1 MSIRKILGID
11 FGNIDPINT
20 REDRIQYI
28 NFKLASLGLPIY
40 RSNDAGSENGAYF
53 IDLFDDIIKDYKEKK
68 RMVDL
73 NEVGI
78 YKRINRFFSDYFG
91 GSPDNGSFCPDN
103 GSCGG
108 PNPPKCVA
116 DSLIL
121 DHYGLA
127 REMSLPPDSNT
138 FSNEYV
144 NSYRIKQGV
153 LNNPRNDRR
162 TTEGSFHIVE
172 GGLAIP
178 YDKKAVP
185 KEVFR
190 KLYEAAVNPPE
201 ELMLL
206 PFTAGQEDAAR
217 TFVSLLVKPIVSP
230 KVPGVLEEKRME
242 VLFVAPGSLV
252 SNLDFIESVFGNTG
266 DPSFHSHDS
275 GLDVDRWSGHTGYIL
290 LAPHLTKLRKKDLGL
305 PHFDEASKRQR
316 RDGMCWRDEEELY
329 NGGEAFKLTCRDKS
343 GVAVTLIADN
353 YYGYSKKEIK
363 TQISFASNLYG
374 NVEEEH
380 AGGTVAYPQ
389 RNLGIHYSAK
399 EDASMEGYSFD
410 EVIEKYGGMMDLQED
425 YYGVDKQYKQILYLP
440 ENIRIDLYKNEIS
453 WFYAD
458 SIRKLKLLPDF
469 LYILPN
475 GEKIFLE
482 KHPEAPMWKLVVTE
496 AKGTFCHKPCT
507 VSGGGKSEISKSI
520 SNSIIYGTYYVN
532 DLEQDLDYVERIL
545 NYDYRHR
552 WRDDPDRSRPARP
565 ILSIDRTLG
574 SVIKL
579 LTPSPVY
586 TDEYN
591 AYIEAIPNHVKA
603 LVFMVKRFYRQSW
616 GDGWRK
622 HFTVDI
628 INGKPGNELKFDNR
642 KIRPS
647 YLRVG
652 FRDDAWRIYKLRMDF
667 MPSEK
672 IQMEDD
678 ITASVT
684 VPSGQLQDINP
695 EYHNSS
701 FKFSVNCEYRF
712 FQRPDD
718 AVHKGYDQRAEKD
731 LSSNNLFATN
741 FQPLTKADV
750 EEIKNDVMG
759 YVAYTDPV
767 RAHMEEFLNG
777 GCKDE
782 YCVVSSE
789 SRIVNGERSKNPRYL
804 EHRSDFMNPIKLY
817 LAEVGERFSRKVP
830 PEQPILM
837 PVNAILPGRRN
848 NPPGTEG
855 GKKIPP
861 LSVYN
866 PIHYQELPELFM
878 DFISSLTGKSP
889 STTGAGSEGA
899 LTKGPFNMLLPVYDL
914 NNAFLAYVLG
924 DYNAFTTPA
933 GHIGAQIRVD
943 HDISMLVPEIW
954 CRLKESERNPEK
966 LIREGSF
973 EKVEDFEHNGVLI
986 PASCLGYRMT
996 DIFCY
1001 KYLGKIFDEP
1011 QTVFSEDILKPEKQ
1025 SLDDFA
1031 DGVLNIA
1038 NGHKKAA
1045 LNYFLDGSIDE
1056 AIPPMKALLHIMAYG
1071 DYNGCTLDS
1080 PEVRDLFKKET
1091 VLSSEWYAER
1101 LRNKQKTDVGLIQ
1114 KKIANLEAF
1123 IANPI
1128 NISVIGEFQYDER
1141 LRKAKEILTY
1151 YESEA
1156 YLEALQGTLG
1166 ANTVY
1171 LEQNS

>member
-1 MSIRKILGID
+1 MSIRKKLGID
-11 FGNIDPINT
+11 YGDVNPITT

-40 RSNDAGSENGAYF
+40 RSCDSGNETSTYF
-53 IDLFDDIIKDYKEKK
+53 IDLLDDIIKDYKEKK
-68 RMVDL
+68 RMVDV

-91 GSPDNGSFCPDN
+91 DDETA
-103 GSCGG
+103 
-108 PNPPKCVA
+108 PKVVD
-116 DSLIL
+116 DSLTL

-127 REMSLPPDSNT
+127 REMSLPPDANT

-153 LNNPRNDRR
+153 LQNPRNDRR

-172 GGLAIP
+172 GGLPIP
-178 YDKKAVP
+178 FDKKAVP
-185 KEVFR
+185 KETFA
-190 KLYEAAVNPPE
+190 KLYQAAVNPPE
-201 ELMLL
+201 ELKLL
-206 PFTAGQEDAAR
+206 PFTIGQEEQAK
-217 TFVSLLVKPIVSP
+217 TFVSLMIKPLVSP
-230 KVPGVLEEKRME
+230 KVPGFMEEKRME
-242 VLFVAPGSLV
+242 VLFVAPGSFV
-252 SNLDFIESVFGNTG
+252 SNLDFIESVFGNMG
-266 DPSFHSHDS
+266 DPSFHSNDS
-275 GLDVDRWSGHTGYIL
+275 GLDVSKWSGHTGYIL
-290 LAPHLTKLRKKDLGL
+290 LAPHLTKLRKIDLGL
-305 PHFDEASKRQR
+305 PHYDNATERQR
-316 RDGMCWRDEEELY
+316 RDGMCYQDENELY
-329 NGGEAFKLTCRDKS
+329 NGGSAFKLTCRDKS

-363 TQISFASNLYG
+363 TQIGFAANLFG

-380 AGGTVAYPQ
+380 AGGTVAYTQ
-389 RNLGIHYSAK
+389 RNLGVHYNAT
-399 EDASMEGYSFD
+399 EDTSMEGYCFD
-410 EVIEKYGGMMDLQED
+410 QVLQNYGDLMDLQAD
-425 YYGVDKQYKQILYLP
+425 YYGIDKTNKQIIYLP
-440 ENIRIDLYKNEIS
+440 ENIKIDLYKNEITWEYQGS
-453 WFYAD
+453 T
-458 SIRKLKLLPDF
+458 RQLKLLPDYF
-469 LYILPN
+469 YIMPN
-475 GEKIFLE
+475 GEKIYLE
-482 KHPEAPMWKLVVTE
+482 KHPEAPMWKLVGTE

-532 DLEQDLDYVERIL
+532 DLDKDLDHVERIL

-552 WRDDPDRSRPARP
+552 WKDEPGRTRPART

-579 LTPSPVY
+579 LTPSQLY

-603 LVFMVKRFYRQSW
+603 LVFMVKRFYQHSW
-616 GDGWRK
+616 GDDWRK

-642 KIRPS
+642 RIRPS

-652 FRDDAWRIYKLRMDF
+652 FRDDTAWRIFKLRMDF

-678 ITASVT
+678 ITASVL
-684 VPSGQLQDINP
+684 VPSNQLNYINP
-695 EYHNSS
+695 EYTNGSY
-701 FKFSVNCEYRF
+701 KFPINCEYRF

-718 AVHKGYDQRAEKD
+718 AIHKGYDLQAEKD

-741 FQPLTKADV
+741 YQPLTKADV
-750 EEIKNDVMG
+750 EELKNDVMG
-759 YVAYTDPV
+759 YVAYSEPV
-767 RAHMEEFLNG
+767 RNHIEEFL
-777 GCKDE
+777 KSDYE

-789 SRIVNGERSKNPRYL
+789 TRIVDGSRSKNPRYL
-804 EHRSDFMNPIKLY
+804 EHRSDFKNPLKLT
-817 LAEVGERFSRKVP
+817 LAEIGERFSRRIP
-830 PEQPILM
+830 LDQPVLM
-837 PVNAILPGRRN
+837 PVNAVLPGRRN
-848 NPPGTEG
+848 NPPGEEG

-914 NNAFLAYVLG
+914 NNALLSYMLG
-924 DYNAFTTPA
+924 DYNVYTTPA
-933 GHIGAQIRVD
+933 GHIGPELRVD

-954 CRLKESERNPEK
+954 CRLKETERDPERMIKEGSLEK
-966 LIREGSF
+966 L
-973 EKVEDFEHNGVLI
+973 EDFEYNGVKI
-986 PASCLGYRMT
+986 PASRLGYRMT
-996 DIFCY
+996 SVFCY

-1011 QTVFSEDILKPEKQ
+1011 QSVFSEEILRPEKQ
-1025 SLDDFA
+1025 NMEAFV

-1045 LNYFLDGSIDE
+1045 LNYFLDGSVEE
-1056 AIPPMKALLHIMAYG
+1056 AVPPIKALLNIMAYG
-1071 DYNGCTLDS
+1071 EYNGHTIDS
-1080 PEVRDLFKKET
+1080 AEVRDLFKKES
-1091 VLSSEWYAER
+1091 VLASDWYAER
-1101 LRNKQKTDVGLIQ
+1101 LKNKQMIDIDLMER
-1114 KKIANLEAF
+1114 KIENLESF
-1123 IANPI
+1123 ISNPI
-1128 NISVIGEFQYDER
+1128 NGSVIKEFKYDER
-1141 LRKAKEILTY
+1141 LELAKDTLKY
-1151 YESEA
+1151 YQSDA
-1156 YLEALQGTLG
+1156 YLESLKGSIGASSFTL
-1166 ANTVY
+1166 
-1171 LEQNS
+1171 

>member
-1 MSIRKILGID
+1 MSIRKKLGID
-11 FGNIDPINT
+11 YGDVNPITT

-40 RSNDAGSENGAYF
+40 RSGDPANETGTYF

-68 RMVDL
+68 RMVDI

-78 YKRINRFFSDYFG
+78 YKRINRFFADYFSDY
-91 GSPDNGSFCPDN
+91 PV
-103 GSCGG
+103 
-108 PNPPKCVA
+108 PPKVVG
-116 DSLIL
+116 DSLTL

-127 REMSLPPDSNT
+127 REMSLPPDGNT

-153 LNNPRNDRR
+153 LHNPRNDRR

-172 GGLAIP
+172 GGLAVP
-178 YDKKAVP
+178 FDKKAVP
-185 KEVFR
+185 KETFVR
-190 KLYEAAVNPPE
+190 LYQAAVNPPE
-201 ELMLL
+201 ELKLL
-206 PFTAGQEDAAR
+206 PFTINQKEPAK
-217 TFVSLLVKPIVSP
+217 TFVSLMIKPLVSP

-242 VLFVAPGSLV
+242 VLFIAPGSLV
-252 SNLDFIESVFGNTG
+252 SNLDFIESVFGNMG
-266 DPSFHSHDS
+266 DPSYHSNDS
-275 GLDVDRWSGHTGYIL
+275 GLDVGRWSGHTGYIL

-305 PHFDEASKRQR
+305 PHYDDATERQR
-316 RDGMCWRDEEELY
+316 RDGMCYRDENELY
-329 NGGEAFKLTCRDKS
+329 NDGEAFKLTCRDKS

-363 TQISFASNLYG
+363 TQISFAANLFG

-389 RNLGIHYSAK
+389 RNLGIHYNAM
-399 EDASMEGYSFD
+399 EDTSLEGYCFD
-410 EVIEKYGGMMDLQED
+410 EVLENYGAMMELQED
-425 YYGVDKQYKQILYLP
+425 HYGIDKQNRQIIYLP
-440 ENIRIDLYKNEIS
+440 ENIKIDLYQNEIT
-453 WFYAD
+453 WEYQD
-458 SIRKLKLLPDF
+458 KIRRLKLLPGYF
-469 LYILPN
+469 YILPN
-475 GEKIFLE
+475 GEKIYLE
-482 KHPEAPMWKLVVTE
+482 KHPEAPMWKLVGTE
-496 AKGTFCHKPCT
+496 ARGTFCHKPCT

-532 DLEQDLDYVERIL
+532 DLEKDLDHVERIL
-545 NYDYRHR
+545 NYDYRYR
-552 WRDDPDRSRPARP
+552 WKDDPNRTRPARP

-603 LVFMVKRFYRQSW
+603 LVFMVKRFYQKSW
-616 GDGWRK
+616 GDDWRK
-622 HFTVDI
+622 HFSVDV
-628 INGKPGNELKFDNR
+628 INGKPGNELKFDGR
-642 KIRPS
+642 RIRPS

-652 FRDDAWRIYKLRMDF
+652 FRDDKSWRIFKLRMDF

-678 ITASVT
+678 ITASVLI
-684 VPSGQLQDINP
+684 PRGQLRHINP
-695 EYHNSS
+695 DYGNSS
-701 FKFSVNCEYRF
+701 LKFPVNCEYRF

-718 AVHKGYDQRAEKD
+718 AVHKGYDLQAEKD

-750 EEIKNDVMG
+750 EELKNDVMG
-759 YVAYTDPV
+759 FIAYSEPV
-767 RAHMEEFLNG
+767 KAHIEAFLKG
-777 GCKDE
+777 DDE

-789 SRIVNGERSKNPRYL
+789 TRIVDGARSKNPRYL
-804 EHRSDFMNPIKLY
+804 EHRSDFMNPTKTY
-817 LAEVGERFSRKVP
+817 LAEIGERFSRRIP
-830 PEQPILM
+830 LDQPVLM

-848 NPPGTEG
+848 NPPGEEG
-855 GKKIPP
+855 GKKILP

-878 DFISSLTGKSP
+878 DYISSLTGKSP

-914 NNAFLAYVLG
+914 NSALLSYVLG

-933 GHIGAQIRVD
+933 GHIGPGFKVD

-954 CRLKESERNPEK
+954 ARLKESERNPEK

-973 EKVEDFEHNGVLI
+973 EKLEDFDYNGVHV
-986 PASCLGYRMT
+986 PAGMLGYRMT
-996 DIFCY
+996 NVFCY

-1011 QTVFSEDILKPEKQ
+1011 QSIFSEEILKPEKQ
-1025 SLDDFA
+1025 NMEAFV

-1038 NGHKKAA
+1038 NGHRKAA
-1045 LNYFLDGSIDE
+1045 LNYFEDGSIED
-1056 AIPPMKALLHIMAYG
+1056 AIPPIKALLHIMAYG
-1071 DYNGCTLDS
+1071 NYNGHTIES
-1080 PEVRDLFKKET
+1080 AEVRDLFKKESI
-1091 VLSSEWYAER
+1091 LASDWYAAR
-1101 LRNKQKTDVGLIQ
+1101 LKNKQAIDVRLIE

-1128 NISVIGEFQYDER
+1128 NASVIKEFRYDER
-1141 LRKAKEILTY
+1141 LESAREMLAY
-1151 YESEA
+1151 YRSDA
-1156 YLEALQGTLG
+1156 YLEALKGTLG
-1166 ANTVY
+1166 AEAIA
-1171 LEQNS
+1171 L